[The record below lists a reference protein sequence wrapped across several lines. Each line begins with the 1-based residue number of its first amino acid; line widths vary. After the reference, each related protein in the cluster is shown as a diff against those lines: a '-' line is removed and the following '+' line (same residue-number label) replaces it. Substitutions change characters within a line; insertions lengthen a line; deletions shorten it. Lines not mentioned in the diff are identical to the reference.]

1 MYCYNLPSDVTKV
14 QLKELTAETRVPDE
28 NATGYLKGYK
38 YERKGNNEM
47 FDLLVYN
54 NFVLDFIAWEL
65 FRTNEREQIN
75 LVEFWEYCKTGDN
88 GGPVFYEE

>member
-47 FDLLVYN
+47 WDLLVYN

-88 GGPVFYEE
+88 GLPVFYEE